1 MFVFASAHAWA
12 GGASITREELRKQ
25 PLISYRTSSI
35 TRALL
40 EEHFRRLE
48 IVPSTIMEIDNAEA
62 IKELVKLNL
71 GVSVLA
77 PWTADKELAR
87 GSLRMRP
94 LSAKPVT
101 RNWVLYSLSTHRYTL
116 AEETFSKLCR
126 QHAAGMRLDRRDIKN
141 QPK

>member
-1 MFVFASAHAWA
+1 MVFA
-12 GGASITREELRKQ
+12 RKIDDS
-25 PLISYRTSSI
+25 LTS
-35 TRALL
+35 
-40 EEHFRRLE
+40 
-48 IVPSTIMEIDNAEA
+48 
-62 IKELVKLNL
+62 LVKKLDK
-71 GVSVLA
+71 VSQDKKIKSFVVMLYLLA